1 MKVVPKQSDK
11 EDNKSSNRLLPPIP
25 YDRPE
30 TPEFKKGDGQTYR
43 LRNDPA
49 NDKSPGYDVSVRYF
63 SSGTC
68 EEFLLFET
76 DMKRV
81 FKGQGVGNGPGRF
94 DIARRLLT
102 GAALTTFNQAL
113 GEGNENLE
121 NFKSCM
127 NAVRESIFPRHACLL
142 QQKLMKGG
150 NMRKPKGVNMQQF
163 AARIS
168 ELNSYL
174 TRFPPISSTRLAE
187 EIPPEEIVEIL
198 EAGIPSSWKT
208 QMSLTGFD
216 AHEHD
221 AEAFVKKCREF
232 ETAEAASGK
241 LIGQTNNDK
250 PKANGKGKGKR
261 EYGETKRNGK
271 KNGNFNGKEFVDGVR
286 MCPLHNY
293 SHPMQDC
300 KTLLKQAANMKG
312 MWDAA
317 GPEGRRKLKE
327 KNEINVMD
335 DFDAKVAKAVKAE
348 MSKACKRVKFEKK
361 GNQDLNAFEH
371 LNLLE
376 SDDGRSIFSFPS
388 SDSE

>member
-1 MKVVPKQSDK
+1 MKVVPRQSDK
-11 EDNKSSNRLLPPIP
+11 EEAKSSNRLLPPIP
-25 YDRPE
+25 YERPE
-30 TPEFKKGDGQTYR
+30 IPEFKKGDGQTYR

-76 DMKRV
+76 DMRRV
-81 FKGQGVGNGPGRF
+81 FKGQGVTAGPGRF

-102 GAALTTFNQAL
+102 GGALTTFNQAL

-142 QQKLMKGG
+142 QRKIMKSGQ
-150 NMRKPKGVNMQQF
+150 MRKPKGVSMQQF

-187 EIPPEEIVEIL
+187 EYPSYEVVEIL
-198 EAGIPSSWKT
+198 EAGIPNSWKT
-208 QMSLTGFD
+208 QMALIGFHV
-216 AHEHD
+216 HEHD
-221 AEAFVKKCREF
+221 VEAFVQKCREF

-241 LIGQTNNDK
+241 MIGQTNEK

-271 KNGNFNGKEFVDGVR
+271 KNGSANGKEFVDGVR

-317 GPEGRRKLKE
+317 GPEGRRKLKA
-327 KNEINVMD
+327 KNELNVMD
-335 DFDAKVAKAVKAE
+335 DFDTKVAQAVKAE
-348 MSKACKRVKFEKK
+348 MAKARKRVKFEKK
-361 GNQDLNAFEH
+361 AKEDLNAFEH
-371 LNLLE
+371 LNLSE
-376 SDDGRSIFSFPS
+376 SEDDRSIFSFRS
-388 SDSE
+388 NDSE